1 MDNFEKQKMQIATNL
16 IYSCYN
22 KNNLYFNPAEIL
34 EKKLR
39 ETAEAYSKGV
49 ISAETSRFA
58 KSLIEYLTQQ
68 NSSGQFYATL
78 YEWIQFL
85 ECFNFKCK

>member
-1 MDNFEKQKMQIATNL
+1 MDNIEKQKMQIATNL

-49 ISAETSRFA
+49 IKVRKEPD
-58 KSLIEYLTQQ
+58 
-68 NSSGQFYATL
+68 
-78 YEWIQFL
+78 
-85 ECFNFKCK
+85 

>member
-1 MDNFEKQKMQIATNL
+1 MGNIEKQKMQIATNL
-16 IYSCYN
+16 IYSCCD

-68 NSSGQFYATL
+68 NLTGQLEVTI
-78 YEWIQFL
+78 YEWVQFL
-85 ECFNFKCK
+85 ECFNIKCK